1 MMTDARDDRRTRM
14 EEAIE
19 ATELADVEG
28 IEVLYGWLDGQPLP
42 EDDPAVGEASL
53 VVALAADVSRV
64 TWYAAGAP
72 DAFAEATGAFL
83 AEAGATEEA
92 LHTLADA
99 GKALEPARVG
109 SWVELSD
116 EDLDGGWYLPVSLP
130 FQRARNYAPPG
141 AVTEALGVW
150 ARRCGAVA
158 AAQLRRSVEDERPR
172 TELTIPLP
180 GGDAAQQRSLAK
192 QAFAA
197 VGAPWFASD
206 VERALA
212 SVPAGQLALVVA
224 LTRAGLQRA
233 GVLAPASAL
242 SGFDEILRRA
252 ARGQEETLAAFDEA
266 MGGDGPQWVTIS
278 QYAQG
283 LGIELLY
290 EL

>member
-1 MMTDARDDRRTRM
+1 MSSHNADDRRTRM

-19 ATELADVEG
+19 ATDLADLEG
-28 IEVLYGWLDGQPLP
+28 IEVLYGWLDQQPLP

-64 TWYAAGAP
+64 TWYAAGSP
-72 DAFAEATGAFL
+72 DAYAEATGAFL
-83 AEAGATEEA
+83 AQAGATEEA

-109 SWVELSD
+109 SWVELTE

-141 AVTEALGVW
+141 PVSEALGVW
-150 ARRCGAVA
+150 ARRCGAAA
-158 AAQLRRSVEDERPR
+158 AAQLRRSVEEERPR

-180 GGDAAQQRSLAK
+180 GGDAAQQRGLAK

-197 VGAPWFASD
+197 VGAPWFSPQ
-206 VERALA
+206 VEAALA
-212 SVPAGQLALVVA
+212 SVPAGQLALIVA
-224 LTRAGLQRA
+224 LTPAGLYRA
-233 GVLAPASAL
+233 GVLAPAGAL
-242 SGFDEILRRA
+242 TDLDALLAGG
-252 ARGQEETLAAFDEA
+252 ARGHEETLEAFDEA
-266 MGGDGPQWVTIS
+266 LGGGGPQWIAIS

-283 LGIELLY
+283 LGVELLY